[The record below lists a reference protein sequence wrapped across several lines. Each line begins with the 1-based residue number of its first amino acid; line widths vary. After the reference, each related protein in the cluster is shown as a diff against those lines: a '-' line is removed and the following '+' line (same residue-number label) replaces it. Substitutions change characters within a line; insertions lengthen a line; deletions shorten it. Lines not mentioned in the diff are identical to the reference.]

1 MQQIQFRVT
10 NTAAQASLLVEVT
23 MHRLYAILIVGVA
36 LAIGP
41 VANAQFGARYDSRA
55 VTDLVDRVHTDL
67 ERAYGVHHFS
77 GDDRGRLNHAEKELR
92 EFAQKWD
99 RGKFDKGQLDDAIS
113 AIQHALDNNKM
124 PPNARDAISYDVSQL
139 RGMRE
144 AYDRR
149 EIEGT
154 R

>member
-1 MQQIQFRVT
+1 
-10 NTAAQASLLVEVT
+10 
-23 MHRLYAILIVGVA
+23 MHRLYAILIIGVA
-36 LAIGP
+36 LALGP
-41 VANAQFGARYDSRA
+41 VANAQFGARYDSRT

-113 AIQHALDNNKM
+113 AIQHALDNNRM

-139 RGMRE
+139 RSMRE

>member
-1 MQQIQFRVT
+1 
-10 NTAAQASLLVEVT
+10 
-23 MHRLYAILIVGVA
+23 MHRLYVILIVGLA
-36 LAIGP
+36 LVLMPA
-41 VANAQFGARYDSRA
+41 ANAQFGAKYDSRA
-55 VTDLVDRVHTDL
+55 VSDLVDRVHTDL

-77 GDDRGRLNHAEKELR
+77 GDDRERLNRAEKELR
-92 EFAQKWD
+92 EFTQKWD

-124 PPNARDAISYDVSQL
+124 PPDARDAVSYDVSQL
-139 RGMRE
+139 RRMRE
-144 AYDRR
+144 AYDHR

>member
-1 MQQIQFRVT
+1 
-10 NTAAQASLLVEVT
+10 
-23 MHRLYAILIVGVA
+23 MHRLYATMIAGLA
-36 LAIGP
+36 LTFMPPAT
-41 VANAQFGARYDSRA
+41 AQFGARYDARA
-55 VTDLVDRVHTDL
+55 VSDLVDRVHADL
-67 ERAYGVHHFS
+67 NRAYGVHHFS
-77 GDDRGRLNHAEKELR
+77 GDDRDRLNHAEKELR

-99 RGKFDKGQLDDAIS
+99 RGKFDKGQLDGAIS

-124 PPNARDAISYDVSQL
+124 PPDSRDAIAYDVSQL
-139 RGMRE
+139 RSMRE

>member
-1 MQQIQFRVT
+1 MR
-10 NTAAQASLLVEVT
+10 
-23 MHRLYAILIVGVA
+23 RLYVILMVGIA
-36 LAIGP
+36 LALMP
-41 VANAQFGARYDSRA
+41 AVNAQFGVKYDSRS
-55 VTDLVDRVHTDL
+55 VSELVDRVHMDL
-67 ERAYGVHHFS
+67 DHAYGVHHFS
-77 GDDRGRLNHAEKELR
+77 GDDRDRLNHAEKELR

-139 RGMRE
+139 RSMRE